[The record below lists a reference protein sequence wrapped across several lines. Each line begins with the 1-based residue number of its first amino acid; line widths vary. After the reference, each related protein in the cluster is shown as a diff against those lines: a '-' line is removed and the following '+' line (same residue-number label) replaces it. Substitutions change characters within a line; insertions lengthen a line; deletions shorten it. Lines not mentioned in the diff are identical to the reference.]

1 MCGIAGSIN
10 YPLDYRRIDECM
22 GHRGPNE
29 RHSFH
34 DGILSLYHLR
44 LSIQDIAAGQQPMHY
59 LNRYTIVFNGEIYN
73 HLAVRKALGLDC
85 ITNSDTETI
94 LHAYHLEGASMLQ
107 RFDGMFAM
115 AIYDKEKHTVFFA
128 RDRAGKKPLYFF
140 NYNQQFVFA
149 SELNAL
155 RAILPL
161 EIDTSGFAD
170 YMRMGSFLGNQ
181 TPYQHVQ
188 ELPAGSYMH
197 AALNSVTYRIERWWG
212 ISDYYTKPKCESDE
226 PALIEHIDTLLQTAV
241 KRRLDS
247 SDLEV
252 GSFLS
257 GGIDSGLIT
266 AIAAQQHSQLQTFT
280 VAFDGAFN
288 EAPLAALVAKKYG
301 TRHQELRIAFDDLES
316 NVLNIIA
323 QYGEPFFDSS
333 AIPSWYVSKAAA
345 KHLTVILNGDG
356 ADELFG
362 GYRRYVPFARFDF
375 FEMPNALRKTA
386 ALLKAILPPGHH
398 KKSTYNFLY
407 RLLSFSAAY
416 TPDSIYCSAT
426 SDMMEDHLN
435 VLTETGN
442 IQPRVQ
448 QIAGNKDLSGL
459 DKLMLLDFDI
469 NLFSDLLPKMDIAT
483 MAHSLEGRSPFLA
496 KEILEWA
503 PTLPGKYKIRNT
515 TTKYLL
521 RQLAAKYL
529 PKELLHQPKRGF
541 EVPLKDWVNGIL
553 HNMIVDHLQSADV
566 LYPQII
572 QQSFV
577 QALISNKVTIS
588 AEKRAKILWTIF
600 SMEVW
605 YQHQKHIY
613 RPASASSLA

>member
-1 MCGIAGSIN
+1 MCGIAGSVNFGLHEHTITKT
-10 YPLDYRRIDECM
+10 M

-29 RHSFH
+29 RAVFA
-34 DGILSLYHLR
+34 DGPLTFFHLR
-44 LSIQDIAAGQQPMHY
+44 LSILDVAGGKQPMHY
-59 LNRYTIVFNGEIYN
+59 LDRYTIVFNGEIYN
-73 HLAVRKALGLDC
+73 HQEVRKALQLNC
-85 ITNSDTETI
+85 TSQSDTETI
-94 LHAYHLEGASMLQ
+94 LHAYHVKGAAMLSL
-107 RFDGMFAM
+107 FDGMFAM
-115 AIYDKEKHTVFFA
+115 AIYDKEKQTIFFA
-128 RDRAGKKPLYFF
+128 RDRAGKKPLY
-140 NYNQQFVFA
+140 YYHSGKQFVFA

-170 YMRMGSFLGNQ
+170 YMRMGSFLGSQ

-188 ELPAGSYMH
+188 EIPAGSYVYF
-197 AALNSVTYRIERWWG
+197 NIPSFIYKVEQWWS
-212 ISDYYTKPKCESDE
+212 ISEHYAKPKCALSEPDSIQYIDE
-226 PALIEHIDTLLQTAV
+226 LLQTAV

-266 AIAAQQHSQLQTFT
+266 AIAAQHHSQLQTFT

-301 TRHQELRIAFDDLES
+301 TRHQELHIAFDDLES

-375 FEMPNALRKTA
+375 FDAPIALRKTA

-407 RLLSFSAAY
+407 RLLSFSAAH
-416 TPDSIYCSAT
+416 TPDSIYCAAT
-426 SDMMEDHLN
+426 SDLMEDHLEM
-435 VLTETGN
+435 LTETGS

-448 QIAGNKDLSGL
+448 QIAGNNNLSGL

-503 PTLPGKYKIRNT
+503 PTLPGTYKIRNT

-541 EVPLKDWVNGIL
+541 EVPLKDWVNGAL
-553 HNMIVDHLQSADV
+553 NNMIVDHLQRADV

-577 QALISNKVTIS
+577 QALIANKVKIS

-605 YQHQKHIY
+605 YQHQQQLY